1 MHPVPHIS
9 AVRGPS
15 YHCHD
20 KRPSRSI
27 FSPLRLFDCLG
38 LTIPAFFFAGAAG
51 LGRAVAFR
59 FAGGGSGAGLRT
71 GEARKAVGDGIVM
84 VSIVTASYRE
94 TSTVS
99 AVGGD
104 AMVLWSR

>member
-1 MHPVPHIS
+1 M
-9 AVRGPS
+9 
-15 YHCHD
+15 
-20 KRPSRSI
+20 
-27 FSPLRLFDCLG
+27 RLLVCLG
-38 LTIPAFFFAGAAG
+38 LIIPAFFFAGCAG
-51 LGRAVAFR
+51 LGGAVGLR

-84 VSIVTASYRE
+84 VSIVRASYRE

-104 AMVLWSR
+104 TMSLR